1 MAKGAIAKNVVAQ
14 KIAQVF
20 GADFVGEFDK
30 KLYVWAD
37 ENGEK
42 VQIAISMTCPKTPVG
57 GASANMDF
65 NVEPGNS
72 LNFEDM
78 SGAVVAPK
86 KFEPAEISDEEKKN
100 IADLMARLGL

>member
-1 MAKGAIAKNVVAQ
+1 MARGNIAKENVTK
-14 KIAQVF
+14 KIAQAF

-30 KLYVWAD
+30 KLYVWAN

-57 GASANMDF
+57 AEMMDF
-65 NVEPGNS
+65 KAEPGNS

-78 SGAVVAPK
+78 SAAPIAGGNAAS
-86 KFEPAEISDEEKKN
+86 AEITDEEKKN
-100 IADLMARLGL
+100 IAELMRKLNL